1 MEKNDD
7 ILDPNQKLGLVIMA
21 SQDDTFYPLAK
32 LSYDEI
38 VSFEAK
44 VKRTPAVKTSDTGG
58 ILWGP
63 GDKVPEP
70 KGVSDPPIA
79 LRLTP
84 IPPTRHLLSLLD
96 LYGPEALQPFMCQ
109 LTWSPG

>member
-1 MEKNDD
+1 MERNTE
-7 ILDPNQKLGLVIMA
+7 ILDPNQKLGLVVMA
-21 SQDDTFYPLAK
+21 SQDDPFYPLAK

-44 VKRTPAVKTSDTGG
+44 VKRSGGTS
-58 ILWGP
+58 LWGP
-63 GDKVPEP
+63 GDKVPAP

-84 IPPTRHLLSLLD
+84 ILPTRHLLSLLD
-96 LYGPEALQPFMCQ
+96 LYGPEALPPFMCQ

>member
-1 MEKNDD
+1 MFQIIVNVPITMERNPD
-7 ILDPNQKLGLVIMA
+7 ILDRNHRMGLVVMA

-44 VKRTPAVKTSDTGG
+44 VKRTNAVITGTG
-58 ILWGP
+58 VLWGL
-63 GDKVPEP
+63 GDKAPAP
-70 KGVSDPPIA
+70 KGVSDVGIA

-84 IPPTRHLLSLLD
+84 NPPTRHPLSL
-96 LYGPEALQPFMCQ
+96 
-109 LTWSPG
+109 